1 MENNNNKSLATVLN
15 EFKENTDKEIT
26 LISVHGIET
35 IISKNDK
42 LEEKQDMLHIIKEN
56 GELELITFTDNI
68 FKIIIK

>member
-35 IISKNDK
+35 TISKNDK